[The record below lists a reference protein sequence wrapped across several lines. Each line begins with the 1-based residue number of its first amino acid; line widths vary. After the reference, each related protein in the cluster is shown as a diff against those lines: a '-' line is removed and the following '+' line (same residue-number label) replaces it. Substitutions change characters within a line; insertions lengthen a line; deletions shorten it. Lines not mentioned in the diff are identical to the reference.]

1 MKIFL
6 VIILGFSFSIK
17 AQKLIRWNV
26 NSIGLSV
33 KSDEIYLSQSIG
45 QSSITGSNHNSENKL
60 RHGFQQPFQL
70 NSFNTITNHLNFR
83 IFPNPS
89 NGIFNI
95 EPLFINRSSYSI
107 SVYNHLGQLV
117 AFENDIIGF
126 KKFELNELKPGSY
139 LIEINCELKKHVF
152 NLIIIP

>member
-70 NSFNTITNHLNFR
+70 NSFNTNGFLPPSNSIAVP
-83 IFPNPS
+83 PNPS
-89 NGIFNI
+89 YRKPMRHGYPS
-95 EPLFINRSSYSI
+95 PL
-107 SVYNHLGQLV
+107 
-117 AFENDIIGF
+117 
-126 KKFELNELKPGSY
+126 
-139 LIEINCELKKHVF
+139 
-152 NLIIIP
+152 